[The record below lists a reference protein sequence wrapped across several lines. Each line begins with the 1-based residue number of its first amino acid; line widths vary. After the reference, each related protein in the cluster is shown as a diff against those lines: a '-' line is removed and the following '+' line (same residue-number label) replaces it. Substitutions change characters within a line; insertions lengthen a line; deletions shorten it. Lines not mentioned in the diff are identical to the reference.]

1 MKLTKKTISSET
13 INTAEEY
20 VSVKHYSRHTAVNI
34 HIKLS
39 VCVTELKCD
48 KSQKNKLLTQTK
60 TQRMRNR
67 LQYFHILSVHIINK

>member
-48 KSQKNKLLTQTK
+48 KSQKKQIADTDENTTHAKQAPIFSHTICTYNK
-60 TQRMRNR
+60 
-67 LQYFHILSVHIINK
+67 

>member
-48 KSQKNKLLTQTK
+48 KSQKK
-60 TQRMRNR
+60 TNC
-67 LQYFHILSVHIINK
+67 